1 MHTGKL
7 TQMALFLS
15 LYKLLFIIFIFF
27 SKIINNDDQ
36 KEEYGMSFH
45 TFIFVEENNERLKKN
60 DIKRKDNF
68 GFVVL
73 LKER

>member
-1 MHTGKL
+1 M
-7 TQMALFLS
+7 
-15 LYKLLFIIFIFF
+15 
-27 SKIINNDDQ
+27 NNDDQ

-45 TFIFVEENNERLKKN
+45 TFIFVEENNKRLKKN

>member
-1 MHTGKL
+1 MQTGNL

-36 KEEYGMSFH
+36 KEEYGKSFH
-45 TFIFVEENNERLKKN
+45 TFIFVEENNKRLKKN

-73 LKER
+73 LEER